1 MQWDNLPHLRQFN
14 EISMAVNSYLILLGF
29 ASHVTR

>member
-14 EISMAVNSYLILLGF
+14 EVTMAANSYLILLGF
-29 ASHVTR
+29 ASYVTR